1 MYILQTET
9 KKMVETETE
18 SLVDLCLQSI
28 QPPIHPPS
36 THEIMILIEISLSKL
51 LAQNYYVEYCIVKTV
66 LV

>member
-1 MYILQTET
+1 MYIFETET

-18 SLVDLCLQSI
+18 SLVDLCLQLI
-28 QPPIHPPS
+28 QPPTHPPP